1 MKKDNNRIRKKI
13 DDLEQIQF
21 ELLGELE
28 YIFNRLKTTKQ
39 QQNLIN
45 LLNYINRDQLNLIQL
60 ILTKNG
66 EKNE

>member
-45 LLNYINRDQLNLIQL
+45 LLNYINRIAISLICCNKYFS
-60 ILTKNG
+60 TF
-66 EKNE
+66 